1 MASSGDPLAGFGPLP
16 DHVPDELVASYG
28 RSAQKS
34 VRYSRSVR
42 YRTGRAIAR
51 SIGSMASLRDA
62 DLLSSAAVI
71 LMWAVAAVAFVVG
84 LWYATMLWPKAG
96 LAMIG
101 TLLILTGFSLSLALR
116 FARRR
121 EQHAQRALLS

>member
-1 MASSGDPLAGFGPLP
+1 VASSGDPFAGFGPLP

-28 RSAQKS
+28 KSAQKS
-34 VRYSRSVR
+34 VRYSRSTR
-42 YRTGRAIAR
+42 YRASRALAR
-51 SIGSMASLRDA
+51 SISSLVSLRDA

-71 LMWAVAAVAFVVG
+71 LMWAVAAVAFVIG
-84 LWYATMLWPKAG
+84 LGYATMLWPKAG

-101 TLLILTGFSLSLALR
+101 TLLILIGFSLSLAMR

-121 EQHAQRALLS
+121 EQQTQRALL